1 MILSF
6 IDLAIFNSIDSFSVP
21 SPVCLLSPFKPADV
35 DVPLRSFLA
44 GVIVYIVFSVTV
56 ELFASVLFLSAEE
69 EFALLPKLA
78 GTELENQKL

>member
-1 MILSF
+1 MPLFMILSF

-21 SPVCLLSPFKPADV
+21 SPLCEPSPFTPAAV
-35 DVPLRSFLA
+35 CVPLRSFLA
-44 GVIVYIVFSVTV
+44 GVIVCITVSVTV

-78 GTELENQKL
+78 GTEL